1 MRLIGAD
8 GDVAVNA
15 EIYLRLSAPGIPA
28 LLLALAGTGYIR
40 GLQDTRTPLLVAVGT
55 SVLNL
60 VLEVLFVYGLD
71 LGIGASAV
79 ATVIAQW
86 TGAVVF
92 LAVIAPSVRRH
103 GVALRPDR
111 RSLARLGRA
120 GRDLMIRTAALRGAL
135 MLAVV
140 VATHIGDVD
149 LGAFQVAFQI
159 WNLLA
164 LVLDAIAIAGQSMV
178 AKSLGAGDA
187 GAARA
192 MARRMIEWS
201 VVSGLVLAGLV
212 VALRTVVPELFSD
225 DPAVIALAAFML
237 WHIAA
242 LQPAAA
248 VVFALDG
255 ILIGAGD
262 YRFLARAMVVA
273 FGAFGAASLA
283 VVALDLGRRLAD
295 GDPVDTDAWR
305 GSSRSPSASARTAG
319 SSRADSPHLVRA
331 SFPAGETCCEVGC
344 ESVGERHIGIVDG
357 MTTDAAVSPLLPT
370 PRRSL
375 SARLDREWAQLVRRP
390 EVLARVRSWDLTDRP
405 FASLDELLTLAG
417 YTRRRPRRPTNCSP
431 GSSRS
436 PPTTRWRSAS
446 CSNGS
451 SPACSRSSVRSSGE
465 TRSID
470 AFDLDRR

>member
-1 MRLIGAD
+1 LTSGSIVKVAREFDREILRLAIPALGSLIAEPLYILADTAVVGHLGTPQLGGLAVASTILLTGYSVFVFLAYGTTGAVARLIGAGDEREAAHQGVQGLWLAALLSVPLAIATAIWAGPLVRLIGAD

-55 SVLNL
+55 SLLN
-60 VLEVLFVYGLD
+60 VALEVLFVYGLD

-86 TGAVVF
+86 SGAVVY
-92 LAVIAPSVRRH
+92 LAVIGRSVRRR

-111 RSLARLGRA
+111 RSLARLSRA
-120 GRDLMIRTAALRGAL
+120 GRDLVIRTAALRGAL
-135 MLAVV
+135 MIAVV
-140 VATHIGDVD
+140 VATEIGDVD

-212 VALRTVVPELFSD
+212 VAIRPLAPQVFSD
-225 DPAVIALAAFML
+225 DQAVIALAGFML
-237 WHIAA
+237 WHVAA

-255 ILIGAGD
+255 VLIGAGD
-262 YRFLARAMVVA
+262 YRFLAWAMVGA
-273 FGAFGAASLA
+273 FAAFGAASVA
-283 VVALDLGRRLAD
+283 VLALDLG
-295 GDPVDTDAWR
+295 
-305 GSSRSPSASARTAG
+305 AG
-319 SSRADSPHLVRA
+319 WLMGTLWVL
-331 SFPAGETCCEVGC
+331 
-344 ESVGERHIGIVDG
+344 
-357 MTTDAAVSPLLPT
+357 ML
-370 PRRSL
+370 
-375 SARLDREWAQLVRRP
+375 ARLGPLFARFRQDRWLVTG
-390 EVLARVRSWDLTDRP
+390 A
-405 FASLDELLTLAG
+405 AA
-417 YTRRRPRRPTNCSP
+417 
-431 GSSRS
+431 
-436 PPTTRWRSAS
+436 A
-446 CSNGS
+446 
-451 SPACSRSSVRSSGE
+451 
-465 TRSID
+465 
-470 AFDLDRR
+470 